1 MQHVKFFIAVAAAVL
16 LSSLVPAGPAA
27 AQGNQD
33 WLRDVFGDSRVQRRE
48 TRVAPAKIDQSID
61 RPSRGETLVAQQTLS
76 GLSPAIRRYDEIV
89 RRGGWQLVPGRRG
102 LRPGAEGE
110 RVIALRRRLIA
121 TGELNPA
128 SHRVA
133 VYDGELQRAVTA
145 YQRRIGLT
153 PSGIANTRT
162 LTMLNVPARQ
172 RIRQLQLNR
181 DRIASLL
188 PRAQDPRYVLV
199 NIPAYE
205 LQAVEN
211 GRVALFSRVVV
222 GKPETPTPEI
232 SASIK
237 AINLL
242 PYWHVPQSIA
252 GRALIPKIKDD
263 SLDGWRGP
271 RRGLGRAI
279 SCA

>member
-1 MQHVKFFIAVAAAVL
+1 M
-16 LSSLVPAGPAA
+16 
-27 AQGNQD
+27 
-33 WLRDVFGDSRVQRRE
+33 
-48 TRVAPAKIDQSID
+48 
-61 RPSRGETLVAQQTLS
+61 
-76 GLSPAIRRYDEIV
+76 
-89 RRGGWQLVPGRRG
+89 
-102 LRPGAEGE
+102 
-110 RVIALRRRLIA
+110 IA

-172 RIRQLQLNR
+172 RLRQLQLNR